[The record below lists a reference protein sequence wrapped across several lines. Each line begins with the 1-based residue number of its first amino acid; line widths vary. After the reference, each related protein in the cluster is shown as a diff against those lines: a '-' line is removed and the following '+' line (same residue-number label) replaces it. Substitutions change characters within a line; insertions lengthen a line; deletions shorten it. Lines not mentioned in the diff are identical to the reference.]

1 MISFRFLKGFLKKEF
16 TQALRDTKMRII
28 LFIIPVVQLVLFG
41 IALSTDVKNIK
52 IWAKPDT
59 KDYVLQHIMQHCI
72 ASQGWFISTDY
83 PANSDPF
90 ELLKSGKIDIALVAP
105 PGGLTRALGRGDA
118 DLQLLIDATN
128 VIKAQSIESYI
139 KQITEKVV
147 QEDIY
152 KNVKI
157 ERPIN
162 FVVRVLFNPTLE
174 TAYFMVPGVMCLL
187 MCIITVVLTSTSITR
202 EKERGTFEMLISAP
216 VSASEIIMGKTIPYV
231 IIGICDAPFI
241 LAIAVLVFGVPM
253 RGSLWVLM
261 LAALSFVCSTVAIG
275 TLIST
280 FAKNQQ
286 QSILGTFL
294 FLFPAIL
301 LSGLLFPL
309 ENMPEVMKWISYLNP
324 VSHFL
329 SLLRNIMLKGGELQY
344 IAFHVGVLILMAI
357 VFVYISYKRFHTS
370 LQ

>member
-1 MISFRFLKGFLKKEF
+1 MISIRFLKGFLKKEF

-52 IWAKPDT
+52 IWVKPDA
-59 KDYVLQHIMQHCI
+59 KDYVLQHIMQHCLS
-72 ASQGWFISTDY
+72 SQWFIPTDY
-83 PANSDPF
+83 PADSDPF
-90 ELLKSGKIDIALVAP
+90 ELLKSGKVDIALVAP
-105 PGGLTRALGRGDA
+105 PGGLTRALGRGEG

-152 KNVKI
+152 KNAQT

-187 MCIITVVLTSTSITR
+187 MCIVTVVLTSTSITR

-261 LAALSFVCSTVAIG
+261 LAALSFVCSAVAIG

-309 ENMPEVMKWISYLNP
+309 ENMPEIMKWVSYMNP
-324 VSHFL
+324 LSHFL
-329 SLLRNIMLKGGELQY
+329 SLLRNIMLKGGEFQY
-344 IAFHVGVLILMAI
+344 VAFHVGVLILMAI

>member
-16 TQALRDTKMRII
+16 TQALRDKKMRIV
-28 LFIIPVVQLVLFG
+28 LFVIPVIQLVLFG
-41 IALSTDVKNIK
+41 VALSTDVKNIK
-52 IWAKPDT
+52 IWVKPNP
-59 KDYVLQHIMQHCI
+59 KDYVLEHIMQHCV
-72 ASQGWFISTDY
+72 ASKGWFLPADY
-83 PANSDPF
+83 PADSDPF
-90 ELLKSGKIDIALVAP
+90 ELLQSGKVDVALIAP
-105 PGGLTRALGRGDA
+105 PGGLTRALGRGNG
-118 DLQLLIDATN
+118 DLQILIDATN
-128 VIKAQSIESYI
+128 VIKAQSIESYL

-147 QEDIY
+147 RDDIY
-152 KNVKI
+152 KNTEV

-174 TAYFMVPGVMCLL
+174 TSYFMVPGVMCLL

-216 VSASEIIMGKTIPYV
+216 VSASEIIMGKTLPYV
-231 IIGICDAPFI
+231 IIGVCDAPFI
-241 LAIAVLVFGVPM
+241 LAIAVLFFNVPM
-253 RGSLWVLM
+253 RGDFWVLM
-261 LAALSFVCSTVAIG
+261 LAAFSFVCSAVAIG

-294 FLFPAIL
+294 FLFPSIL

-309 ENMPEVMKWISYLNP
+309 ENMPELMKWVSYMNP
-324 VSHFL
+324 LSHFL
-329 SLLRNIMLKGGELQY
+329 SLLRNIMLKGEEFQY
-344 IAFHVGVLILMAI
+344 VGFHVSVLVLMAI